1 MQETVDNS
9 RQWCYGCGERN
20 EEGLRITF
28 RLEEGRAVGSFVPRT
43 LHQGYPG
50 LAHGGIAAAAL
61 DEAMG
66 WAMYA
71 SGTWGMTAR
80 MEVRYRRPLHPGHP
94 VSVRGEVTAVR
105 GKWLEAVGEIRGS
118 NGELLVEG
126 NGLFAR
132 LSEERAKELEAFYVA
147 VDVAGHD

>member
-1 MQETVDNS
+1 
-9 RQWCYGCGERN
+9 
-20 EEGLRITF
+20 
-28 RLEEGRAVGSFVPRT
+28 
-43 LHQGYPG
+43 
-50 LAHGGIAAAAL
+50 
-61 DEAMG
+61 
-66 WAMYA
+66 
-71 SGTWGMTAR
+71 MTAR

-94 VSVRGEVTAVR
+94 VSVRGEITAIR

-147 VDVAGHD
+147 VEEAEHD